1 MKKLLEYILKVL
13 SKSAIA
19 KYKPMVIGITGSV
32 GKTSTKEAIFSV
44 LRGAFDVRQTSAN
57 YNNEIGFPMAILG
70 LRKVGKLVW
79 IPNILKSI
87 WLIIKKHKNYP
98 KILILEMAADK
109 PGDIKYLTDIAKP
122 NIGIVTALGEIPVHI
137 EFFSGPEQISKEKSN
152 IVKALS
158 SNDLAILNYDDSAV
172 LNMSQ
177 VSKAQV
183 MTFGFNQGADV
194 MASDLNYYI
203 SQADEISAGITFK
216 VNYQG
221 KSVPFKLKNAL
232 AKHQVYSALC
242 GVCVGM
248 KLGLNLLQI
257 GQALEN
263 LDYPKHRMKLEKGI
277 KNTFIID
284 DTYNASPIATKAGL
298 QTLNDF
304 GNKIIE
310 KQGIGRKIAV
320 LGDML
325 ELGQYTVKAHNEIG
339 ELAGQIADILVCV
352 GSRAKLIAETARQS
366 MNDNIY
372 AFDTSDEAK
381 LKVQDLIKQGDIILI
396 KGSRAMKMENI
407 VEEIIFR
414 FD

>member
-137 EFFSGPEQISKEKSN
+137 EFFSGPEQIAKEKSN